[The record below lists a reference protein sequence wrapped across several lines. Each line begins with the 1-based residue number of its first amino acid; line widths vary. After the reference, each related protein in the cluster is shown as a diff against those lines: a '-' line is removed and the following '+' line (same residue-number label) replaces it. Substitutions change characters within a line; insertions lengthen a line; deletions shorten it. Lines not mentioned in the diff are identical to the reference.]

1 MKTATTKNRF
11 LQIGGG
17 AEIRCSRLPA
27 VFVRLLGL
35 DYPEGGFAISAYT
48 I

>member
-1 MKTATTKNRF
+1 MQKREFKKSRF
-11 LQIGGG
+11 SIGGG
-17 AEIRCSRLPA
+17 AEIRCGRLPA

-35 DYPEGGFAISAYT
+35 DYSEGGFAISAYT